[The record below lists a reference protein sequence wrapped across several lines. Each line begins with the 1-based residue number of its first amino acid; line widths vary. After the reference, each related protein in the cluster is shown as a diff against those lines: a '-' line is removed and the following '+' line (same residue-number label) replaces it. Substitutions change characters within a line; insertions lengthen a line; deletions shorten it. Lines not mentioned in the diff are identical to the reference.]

1 MAKNIL
7 IKPIISEKSE
17 ILSADHRK
25 YSFVVNK
32 AANKIEIRKAV
43 QEMFPDVNIESVNT
57 INMPAKQKSRN
68 TRSGILKG
76 RITGYKKAI
85 VTLAEGDEID
95 FFGDL

>member
-17 ILSADHRK
+17 ILSANHRQ

-32 AANKIEIRKAV
+32 AANKIEIKNAVKA
-43 QEMFPDVNIESVNT
+43 MYPDVNIESVNT
-57 INMPAKQKSRN
+57 INMPAKAKTRN

-76 RITGYKKAI
+76 RIGAYKKAI